1 MGRIIVRPRAFA
13 LAGATVFLSLG
24 AVACG
29 NGTAATPQQ
38 AAEVAAKPAAVVVPD
53 TITVI
58 ASDFLYKPQQIDLK
72 AGQKVT
78 LRIVNSG
85 EANHDMK
92 SPLAISGLAYTTAD
106 NKPDEMVDNVAKNNL
121 DIDFDKGTTAV
132 VSFTPTT
139 AGTYEFHCDQP
150 GHANA
155 GMHGNFVV
163 H

>member
-1 MGRIIVRPRAFA
+1 
-13 LAGATVFLSLG
+13 
-24 AVACG
+24 
-29 NGTAATPQQ
+29 
-38 AAEVAAKPAAVVVPD
+38 
-53 TITVI
+53 
-58 ASDFLYKPQQIDLK
+58 
-72 AGQKVT
+72 
-78 LRIVNSG
+78 
-85 EANHDMK
+85 MK
-92 SPLAISGLAYTTAD
+92 SPLANSGLAYTTAD